1 MAEKWPVKIISVAA
15 ALIIA
20 VFYRMNTLET
30 RTFLAPLQVETN
42 GMLIPVS
49 SLEDT
54 VKISLRGE
62 TNSIYPILEEDI
74 EAFIDLNRYSNE
86 GTYRIPV
93 QIRKKGSALGVVP
106 LEISVLPIEISLLL
120 EKKIRKDIPV
130 FPEFQGAVASGYEII
145 SRSINPESLTVEGPR
160 SSVETQHEF
169 NTEIINL
176 EGRNESFSVLV
187 NIINN
192 NQLIT
197 VYGDRMIEYSG
208 VIRKIEIVPP
218 PVSLPQIYELSEIP
232 ESEESSEL
240 IKTEGGDSEE

>member
-1 MAEKWPVKIISVAA
+1 MADKWPVKIISVAA

-30 RTFLAPLQVETN
+30 RTFLVPLQVETN

-49 SLEDT
+49 SLENT

-106 LEISVLPIEISLLL
+106 LEISVLPIEITLLL
-120 EKKIRKDIPV
+120 EKKVRRDIPV
-130 FPEFQGAVASGYEII
+130 FPVFRGTIAPGYEIT
-145 SRSINPESLTVEGPR
+145 SQSIYPESVAAEGPR
-160 SSVETQHEF
+160 TGVETQDEF
-169 NTEIINL
+169 NTEPINL
-176 EGRNESFSVLV
+176 EGRNENFSVLV

-192 NQLIT
+192 NPLIT
-197 VYGDRMIEYSG
+197 IYGNRMLEYRG
-208 VIRKIEIVPP
+208 VIRKIEFEPPAVILP
-218 PVSLPQIYELSEIP
+218 PVIFESQELPE
-232 ESEESSEL
+232 
-240 IKTEGGDSEE
+240 TEGGDDEE